1 MSLPPWLKEVEGG
14 VSIEIVVQPR
24 ASRTRLVGEHG
35 DRLKL
40 QITAP
45 PVDGEANA
53 AIVDYFSSVFR
64 IPKRDVEITSGL
76 TGKRKMVRLVGVDGE
91 TAERLLASKI
101 T

>member
-53 AIVDYFSSVFR
+53 AIVDYFSSIFR
-64 IPKRDVEITSGL
+64 IPKRDVEIASGL

>member
-1 MSLPPWLKEVEGG
+1 MSLPGWLKEVEGG
-14 VSIEIVVQPR
+14 IAIELVVQPR

-53 AIVDYFSSVFR
+53 AIVDFFATTFR
-64 IPKRDVEITSGL
+64 IPKRDVDLTAGL
-76 TGKRKMVRLVGVDGE
+76 TGKRKVVRILGLDGE
-91 TAERLLASKI
+91 TAERVLASKI